1 MNIVKEAFESDLKD
15 LVMSGIVEKIE
26 VDGEES
32 YRLTKVGFEY
42 AKKMYMTTP
51 EQEERFEKRFKQ

>member
-1 MNIVKEAFESDLKD
+1 MINWEGFEADLKD
-15 LVMSGIVEKIE
+15 LVMSGIVEKIV
-26 VDGEES
+26 VDGEVS
-32 YRLTKVGFEY
+32 YRLTKAGFEY